1 MTPTDF
7 IARYAPAAQKACAGT
22 GLLASINLAQAIL
35 ESGWGA
41 SGLTR
46 SANNFFGVKAGSKW
60 RGAVVTMPTKEEVN
74 GKLITVN
81 AAFRKYAT
89 PEAAFADR
97 VQLFRTLTRYQR
109 LFQLDTFEL
118 EARLLKAC
126 GYATDS
132 QYPEK
137 LIAIVRKYNLTRFDA

>member
-35 ESGWGA
+35 ESGWGE

-46 SANNFFGVKAGSKW
+46 SANNFFGMKAGTKW
-60 RGAVVTMPTKEEVN
+60 RGPVVTLPTKEEVK
-74 GKLITVN
+74 GRLITVM
-81 AAFRKYAT
+81 AAFRKYPT

-97 VQLFRTLTRYQR
+97 VLLFRTLSRYQR
-109 LFQLDTFEL
+109 L
-118 EARLLKAC
+118 LKDC

-137 LIAIVRKYNLTRFDA
+137 LIAIIRKYNLTRFDS

>member
-35 ESGWGA
+35 ESAWGE
-41 SGLTR
+41 SGLTK
-46 SANNFFGVKAGSKW
+46 SANNFFGMKVGTKW
-60 RGAVVTMPTKEEVN
+60 RGPVVTLPTKEEVN
-74 GKLITVN
+74 GKVITVT

-89 PEAAFADR
+89 SEAAFADR
-97 VQLFRTLTRYQR
+97 VLLFRTLSRYQR
-109 LFQLDTFEL
+109 LFKVDTFEA
-118 EARLLKAC
+118 EARLLREC

-137 LIAIVRKYNLTRFDA
+137 LIAIVRKYNLARFDS